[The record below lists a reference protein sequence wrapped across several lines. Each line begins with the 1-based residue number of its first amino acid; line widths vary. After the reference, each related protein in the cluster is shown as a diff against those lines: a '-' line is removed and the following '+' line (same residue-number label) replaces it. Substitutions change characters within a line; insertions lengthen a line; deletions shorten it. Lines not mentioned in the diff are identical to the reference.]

1 MKTTNEIRNLFLDYF
16 KKNNHTIIPSSS
28 LVPSNDPTL
37 MFTNAG
43 MVQFKDVFTGKE
55 SRQYVRA
62 ASSQKCVRAGG
73 KHNDLENVG
82 HTKRH
87 LTFFEMLGNFSFG
100 DYFKKEAIKYAWDF
114 ITKELAL
121 NKEKL
126 YLTVYHNDDEA
137 FDAWKQITGFEDS
150 RIIKISTN
158 DNFWSMG
165 DVGPCGPC
173 SEIFYDQGDKYFG
186 GLPGTKD
193 QDGDRYVEI
202 WNLVFMQYEQLSS
215 GEMVPLP
222 KKSIDTGMGLERISA
237 VTQGVYDNFAID
249 IFQSIINVIEDIT
262 SVKATNNPAHR
273 VIADHLRST
282 SFLIADGV
290 TPSNEGRGYVLRRI
304 IRRAVRYVNNIGYK
318 MPLLHQ
324 LIPILTQEMGGSHP
338 ELIKNKELILDFL
351 KQEEEMFI
359 STLDRGLKLLNSAV
373 SDLGS
378 AKILPGEVSFK
389 LHDTY
394 GFPIDLTQD
403 ILKEKNIAVDLDG
416 FNQHMQIQKERAR
429 TAWAGSGEEAVKEI
443 WFGLKEKFGKT
454 EFVGYAATKAKGNV
468 IALLQNNTEI
478 NEIDNQN
485 EFYLIANQTPFYG
498 EAGGQLGDVGTLTI
512 GKETEVIV
520 LDTQKPLPGMHVHLC
535 KIKKGKVKT
544 GDEADL
550 FVDEQYRNNLRRNH
564 TATHLLHSALKNKVG
579 NYVVQKG
586 SLVASDKLR
595 FDFSNKD
602 AISRAKLD
610 EIEVEVNSYIFKDIE
625 VKTKIMKYAEALESG
640 ATALFG
646 EKYEED
652 VRVVSVAEQDT
663 NHSIEL
669 CGGTHV
675 TRLGEIGLF
684 KIISESSISAGIRRI
699 EAVTGEQALMHFQ
712 KSTNLVKDISGRL
725 QAKEEE
731 ILARVDDLIA
741 SKKSLEKELSKTKNT
756 QIGDALKKIP
766 IRQISKIKLLS
777 DKFSN
782 LDLGE
787 LRNLGQQ
794 YVLNNSTTVILLF
807 NSSETKLGF
816 IVAVSKDL
824 QESIKANEIME
835 LVNNALN
842 GKGGGSPLI
851 AQGSSDTHNADKIE
865 EAMAKVEHFLH
876 NKNV

>member
-16 KKNNHTIIPSSS
+16 KKNNHAVVPSSS

-114 ITKELAL
+114 ITKELQL

-150 RIIKISTN
+150 KIIKISTN

-173 SEIFYDQGDKYFG
+173 SEIFYDQGDRYFG

-202 WNLVFMQYEQLSS
+202 WNLVFMEYEQLSS
-215 GEMVPLP
+215 GELVSLP
-222 KKSIDTGMGLERISA
+222 KKSIDTGMGLERIAA
-237 VTQGVYDNFAID
+237 VVQGVYDNFAID
-249 IFQSIINVIEDIT
+249 MFQSIINTIEDIT
-262 SVKATNNPAHR
+262 SVKAQNNPAHR

-290 TPSNEGRGYVLRRI
+290 MPSNEGRGYVLRRI

-324 LIPILTQEMGGSHP
+324 LIPILTEEMGGSHP
-338 ELIKNKELILDFL
+338 ELIKNKELILDLL

-359 STLDRGLKLLNSAV
+359 TTLDRGLKLLNSAV
-373 SDLGS
+373 DDLGS
-378 AKILPGEVSFK
+378 SSILPGDVSFK

-403 ILKEKNIAVDLDG
+403 ILKEKNIKVDLDG
-416 FNQHMQIQKERAR
+416 FNQHMQVQKERAR
-429 TAWAGSGEEAVKEI
+429 TAWVGSGEQAVKDI

-454 EFVGYAATKAKGNV
+454 EFIGYAATKAKGN
-468 IALLQNNTEI
+468 ITALIQNNAEVS
-478 NEIDNQN
+478 EIDNKN

-498 EAGGQLGDVGTLTI
+498 EAGGQLGDVGI
-512 GKETEVIV
+512 ISVDNKTEITV
-520 LDTQKPLPGMHVHLC
+520 LDTQKPLSGMHVHLC
-535 KIKKGKVKT
+535 KLSKGKIKV
-544 GDEADL
+544 GDE
-550 FVDEQYRNNLRRNH
+550 VDFIVNEEYRNNLRRNH
-564 TATHLLHSALKNKVG
+564 TATHLLHAALKNKLG
-579 NYVVQKG
+579 NSVVQKG

-610 EIEVEVNSYIFKDIE
+610 EIEMEVNGYIFKDIE
-625 VKTKIMKYAEALESG
+625 VKTKIMKYTEALESG
-640 ATALFG
+640 AVALFG

-652 VRVVSVAEQDT
+652 VRVVSVAEEDLS
-663 NHSIEL
+663 HSIEL

-675 TRLGEIGLF
+675 ARLGEIGLF
-684 KIISESSISAGIRRI
+684 KIISETSIAAGIRRI
-699 EAVTGEQALMHFQ
+699 EAVTATQALMQFQ
-712 KSTNLVKDISGRL
+712 KSINLVKDISGRL

-731 ILARVDDLIA
+731 ILVRVDDLIA
-741 SKKSLEKELSKTKNT
+741 SKRSLEKELSKTKNT
-756 QIGDALKKIP
+756 QIGDALKKMP
-766 IRQISKIKLLS
+766 IRQIGKIKFVS

-782 LDLGE
+782 SDLGE
-787 LRNLGQQ
+787 LRNLAQQ
-794 YVLNNSTTVILLF
+794 YVLNNPTTIMLLF
-807 NSSETKLGF
+807 NSAETKLGF
-816 IVAVSKDL
+816 ISAVSKDL
-824 QESIKANEIME
+824 QSSIKANEVVE
-835 LVNNALN
+835 LVNNSLN

-851 AQGSSDTHNADKIE
+851 AQGSSDMHNAEKIE
-865 EAMAKVEHFLH
+865 GVLAEVESFLQ

>member
-16 KKNNHTIIPSSS
+16 KKNDHTTVPSSS

-114 ITKELAL
+114 ITKELAI

-137 FDAWKQITGFEDS
+137 FNAWKQITGFEDS
-150 RIIKISTN
+150 KIIKISTN

-173 SEIFYDQGDKYFG
+173 SEIFYDQGDRYFG

-215 GEMVPLP
+215 GELVSLP

-237 VTQGVYDNFAID
+237 VVQGVYDNFAID
-249 IFQSIINVIEDIT
+249 IFQSIINAIEDIT
-262 SVKATNNPAHR
+262 SVKALNNPAHR

-290 TPSNEGRGYVLRRI
+290 MPSNEGRGYVLRRI

-318 MPLLHQ
+318 TPLLHQ
-324 LIPILTQEMGGSHP
+324 LIPILTEEMGGSHP
-338 ELIKNKELILDFL
+338 ELIKNNGLILDLL

-359 STLDRGLKLLNSAV
+359 TTLDRGLKLLNSAV

-378 AKILPGEVSFK
+378 GAILPGDVSFK

-403 ILKEKNIAVDLDG
+403 ILKEKNITVDLDG
-416 FNQHMQIQKERAR
+416 FNQHMQVQKERAR
-429 TAWAGSGEEAVKEI
+429 TAWAGSGEEAVKDI
-443 WFGLKEKFGKT
+443 WFSLKEKFGKT
-454 EFVGYAATKAKGNV
+454 EFVGYATTKAKGNI
-468 IALLQNNTEI
+468 IALIQNNAEVDS
-478 NEIDNQN
+478 IDNNN

-498 EAGGQLGDVGTLTI
+498 EAGGQLGDVGI
-512 GKETEVIV
+512 ISIDKTEVTV
-520 LDTQKPLPGMHVHLC
+520 LDTQKPLPGLHVHLC
-535 KIKKGKVKT
+535 KLSKGKIKA
-544 GDEADL
+544 GGEAD
-550 FVDEQYRNNLRRNH
+550 FIVNEEYRNNLRRNH
-564 TATHLLHSALKNKVG
+564 TATHLLHAALKNKLG

-610 EIEVEVNSYIFKDIE
+610 EIEAEVNSYIFKDIE
-625 VKTKIMKYAEALESG
+625 VKTKIMKYTEALESG
-640 ATALFG
+640 AVALFG

-652 VRVVSVAEQDT
+652 VRVVSVAEEDL

-675 TRLGEIGLF
+675 ARLGEIGLF
-684 KIISESSISAGIRRI
+684 KIVYESSIAAGIRRI
-699 EAVTGEQALMHFQ
+699 EAVTAAQALMHFQ

-731 ILARVDDLIA
+731 IMPRIDDLIA
-741 SKKSLEKELSKTKNT
+741 AKKSLEKELSKTKNA
-756 QIGDALKKIP
+756 QIGDALKQMPAK
-766 IRQISKIKLLS
+766 QIGKIKFVS

-787 LRNLGQQ
+787 LRNLAQQ
-794 YVLNNSTTVILLF
+794 YVLNNPATVMLLF
-807 NSSETKLGF
+807 NSLEDKLGF
-816 IVAVSKDL
+816 ISAVSKDL
-824 QESIKANEIME
+824 QGIIKANEVMD
-835 LVNNALN
+835 LVNKALS

-851 AQGSSDTHNADKIE
+851 AQGTADVGGVAKIAE
-865 EAMAKVEHFLH
+865 VLVAVESFLQ
-876 NKNV
+876 NSNV